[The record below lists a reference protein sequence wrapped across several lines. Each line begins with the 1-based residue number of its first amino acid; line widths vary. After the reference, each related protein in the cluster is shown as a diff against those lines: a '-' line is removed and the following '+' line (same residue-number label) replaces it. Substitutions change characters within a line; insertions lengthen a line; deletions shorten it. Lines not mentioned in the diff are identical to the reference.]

1 MLPLL
6 LTAFYF
12 LLFNFLI
19 YRFKPFQL
27 LGFKAWVSN
36 ALFNIKF
43 AAGLLIW
50 AIYTFYYTD
59 KATSD
64 VHKFYVDAQVIYS
77 ALPNDAPVYF
87 ELISGIGSNEA
98 RPQYTSQMHNWER
111 NFDEAPINENR
122 TVIRLNALLMLFSFK
137 TYFVHILM
145 MCFISLF
152 GWVLLFNSVF
162 KYINRP
168 PNVLAL
174 LPLLLPSVLF
184 WASGVLKEP
193 VLVLGLGVFVYGL
206 LNKDWKL
213 RVACCGLGMLVL
225 LAIKFYVLVCLLPAA
240 LAFLLLQKQEKPAMV
255 LAKYA
260 AVNIVL
266 LIAAL
271 NIQHIV
277 PRINA
282 MQMLSN
288 KQHHSVKEAIYFKAG
303 SRIDITDIEPNA
315 ISIVSTAPIAVWN
328 SLTRPYLWEGK
339 NPMMLASALENLMVI
354 GIILLC
360 FFLFNRNNTKHLKL
374 VLFLLLS
381 SLTYFALIGMCTP
394 VLGNMVRYKAPLLP
408 LFLLAFIILADE
420 AKLVSRLPLLQ
431 RLNTFCCGK

>member
-12 LLFNFLI
+12 LLFNYII
-19 YRFKPFQL
+19 YRFKAFQL
-27 LGFKAWVSN
+27 HGFKAWVSN

-43 AAGLLIW
+43 IAGLFIW

-59 KATSD
+59 KTTSD
-64 VHKFYVDAQVIYS
+64 IHKFYTDAQVIYS
-77 ALPNDAPVYF
+77 ALPENPSAYF
-87 ELISGIGSNEA
+87 ELLSSGGSEHTA
-98 RPQYTSQMHNWER
+98 AYTSQMRNWER

-122 TVIRLNALLMLFSFK
+122 TVIRLNAFLMVFSFN

-162 KYINRP
+162 TYINRP
-168 PNVLAL
+168 PTIPAL

-206 LNKDWKL
+206 LNSSWKL
-213 RVACCGLGMLVL
+213 RVACCGLGMLIL
-225 LAIKFYVLVCLLPAA
+225 LSIKFYVLICILPAT
-240 LAFLLLQKQEKPAMV
+240 LAFLLLQKQEQPALV
-255 LAKYA
+255 VAKYIG
-260 AVNIVL
+260 VNIIL
-266 LIAAL
+266 LIAAF

-282 MQMLSN
+282 MQMLAN

-303 SRIDITDIEPNA
+303 SRIDIPAIEANA
-315 ISIVSTAPIAVWN
+315 GSITGTAPVAIWN
-328 SLTRPYLWEGK
+328 SLTRPYIWEGK
-339 NPMMLASALENLMVI
+339 NPMMLASALENLMVL
-354 GIILLC
+354 GIILLSLV
-360 FFLFNRNNTKHLKL
+360 LFNRHNSKHLNL
-374 VLFLLLS
+374 VLFLLLA

-394 VLGNMVRYKAPLLP
+394 VLGNLVRYKAPLLP
-408 LFLLAFIILADE
+408 LFLLAFVILAE
-420 AKLVSRLPLLQ
+420 EEKLVRKLPV
-431 RLNTFCCGK
+431 LNKLKA